1 MNTKLPKVILH
12 EHIEGSVTPKMALV
26 LAQKYNVTFPA
37 NFFYQESEY
46 DRDAFPNGRYHYDES
61 DFGAFIT
68 TYDTVAAL
76 VREPDDYFL
85 VVKDY
90 LSRNAEK
97 GLVYC
102 EIITSA
108 FHLCYT
114 EKTDGTGEL
123 DSNKYHQIMDAIE
136 RAIAE
141 VKDLYGTETRLQA
154 CGVRHLSQKHLN
166 LSVDFIQQQPRSII
180 TGFNIAG
187 NEMAGEFSDFT
198 YVHELVDQIPLSKS
212 YHAGEICGPESIR
225 QAIKYGAKRIG
236 HGISAI
242 KDEDLIEM
250 LIRDN
255 ISLEVSPTSNRILVA
270 ELNQSLDTHP
280 LRKLYEKGVRLSINT
295 DDAGLFGT
303 DIEKEYQIAATQF
316 AFTRVELLDV
326 TLCALEAAFV
336 EDEMKQ
342 ILIERVYQQFTEQD
356 WHELSSMCSVLS
368 QGALQQRLN
377 TRLQFRPSI

>member
-1 MNTKLPKVILH
+1 MNTQLPKVILH
-12 EHIEGSVTPKMALV
+12 EHIEGSVTPEMALV
-26 LAQKYNVTFPA
+26 LAQKYNAILPDHFL
-37 NFFYQESEY
+37 YQEGEY
-46 DRDAFPNGRYHYDES
+46 DRNEFPNGRYNYDES
-61 DFGAFIT
+61 DFGAFVT

-76 VREPDDYFL
+76 VREPEDYYL

-108 FHLCYT
+108 FHLCYA
-114 EKTDGTGEL
+114 EKPDGTGEL
-123 DSNKYHQIMDAIE
+123 DSTKYHQIMDAIE

-141 VKDLYGTETRLQA
+141 VKVQYGTETRLQA
-154 CGVRHLSQKHLN
+154 CGVRHLSHEHLN
-166 LSVDFIQQQPRSII
+166 LSVDFIQQQPRAMI

-198 YVHELVDQIPLSKS
+198 YVHELVSKIPLDKS
-212 YHAGEICGPESIR
+212 YHAGEICGPESIH

-236 HGISAI
+236 HGIAAI
-242 KDEDLIEM
+242 KDEALIDQ

-255 ISLEVSPTSNRILVA
+255 ITLEVAPTSNRILVA
-270 ELNQSLDTHP
+270 ELNQSLENHP

-336 EDEMKQ
+336 ESEIKQ
-342 ILIERVYQQFTEQD
+342 SLIERVYQQFSEQD
-356 WHELSSMCSVLS
+356 WFELRGLCTRLS
-368 QGALQQRLN
+368 PGALQQRLA
-377 TRLQFRPSI
+377 TRLQLCPSV